1 MVPPPSLNNSLGKL
15 WSWEGFVSTALPPPR
30 DWALPQWQRKGGCR
44 VHSEGKTALE
54 SFTPAPQLGFCLV
67 PFFAYLEGQGGI
79 FCLYFNSVM
88 VSFCS
93 SHVQASSLYGELSID
108 PDKVDRLSLLGF
120 SEQEARLALRACHG
134 NVEHAANLITNR
146 REVRAVK
153 ALNHRSPEL
162 GCPCVLCGQSSVVL
176 S

>member
-1 MVPPPSLNNSLGKL
+1 MFLRLYLLQGIGHYHSGREKEAAEYIQKVRQLWSPSLQPLSLGSIL
-15 WSWEGFVSTALPPPR
+15 HL
-30 DWALPQWQRKGGCR
+30 
-44 VHSEGKTALE
+44 
-54 SFTPAPQLGFCLV
+54 
-67 PFFAYLEGQGGI
+67 FFAYLEQQGGI

-93 SHVQASSLYGELSID
+93 SHIQASSLYGELSID

-146 REVRAVK
+146 REVRVVK

-162 GCPCVLCGQSSVVL
+162 GCP
-176 S
+176 